1 VHNAR
6 YNCSG
11 GKTAKRRKMSL
22 REACSA
28 FFGDGGPLVGNNN
41 NKHFT
46 KGDQCLY
53 VVGVLVVRKGR

>member
-1 VHNAR
+1 MN
-6 YNCSG
+6 
-11 GKTAKRRKMSL
+11 L

-53 VVGVLVVRKGR
+53 VVGVLTVRKGR